1 MLSAGVLNFWSNS
14 LQLGGHDANQGNKE
28 MPKAANLHRE
38 KSSQSRE
45 LTIGRIGQRRK
56 HLKFFLPVFLMI
68 RKCCK

>member
-14 LQLGGHDANQGNKE
+14 LQLGGQDANQGNKE

-45 LTIGRIGQRRK
+45 LTIGRIGPR
-56 HLKFFLPVFLMI
+56 
-68 RKCCK
+68 